1 MTSKD
6 ISGITV
12 SARSYTTP
20 GDMISVSQNKSLIQ
34 HPQDAKSESLKPAN
48 HKRINGF

>member
-1 MTSKD
+1 MTSPD

-20 GDMISVSQNKSLIQ
+20 GDTIWI
-34 HPQDAKSESLKPAN
+34 DGT
-48 HKRINGF
+48 R